1 MGGGMNPRDRV
12 LEALN
17 LREPDR
23 VPVVPFIISFAA
35 KYAGIKFIEY
45 CRDPRRLSKA
55 QLLTAEEFGVDAV
68 YVDSDAVVEAEA
80 FGADVVYFE
89 DEVPSMGSPRVKS
102 IEDVEALGMPDP
114 LRDGRMPVWIE
125 ATRILSGEAG
135 DRLGVFT
142 NINGPFQVA
151 AQLRGITGMCMDMYR
166 NPELVERLLETTTE
180 AAVRFAQAE
189 VEAGSDAIV
198 MGESLAS
205 PNLISPRQFER
216 FVLPYDRKVISE
228 VDAPFLLHICG
239 DATLIID
246 LMVATGTR
254 FLEVDTPVDLA
265 KIREKYDNRVGIRG
279 NVSTSLLLSG
289 TPGEVEEAAKQCI
302 AKAAKGGGF
311 ILGSGCEVPKNTP
324 PANLKAMVKAAEIH
338 GAYQRQDLG
347 PGLV

>member
-1 MGGGMNPRDRV
+1 MNSRDRV
-12 LEALN
+12 LDALN

-35 KYAGIKFIEY
+35 KYAGMKFIEY
-45 CRDPRRLSKA
+45 CRDPRKLSKA
-55 QLLTAEEFGVDAV
+55 QLLTADEFGVDAV
-68 YVDSDAVVEAEA
+68 YVDSDAVIEAEA

-89 DEVPSMGSPRVKS
+89 DDVPSIGSPRVKS
-102 IEDVEALGMPDP
+102 IGDVEALKVPDP
-114 LRDGRMPVWIE
+114 HRDGRMPVWIE
-125 ATRILSGEAG
+125 ATRILHREAG

-151 AQLRGITGMCMDMYR
+151 AQLRGITGICMDMYR
-166 NPELVERLLETTTE
+166 DPGLVEGLLEATTE

-205 PNLISPRQFER
+205 PNIISPRQYER
-216 FVLPYDRKVISE
+216 FVLPYDRRVIAE

-239 DATLIID
+239 DATLILD

-265 KIREKYDNRVGIRG
+265 KIREKYGNRVGIRG
-279 NVSTSLLLSG
+279 NVSTTLLLSG

-311 ILGSGCEVPKNTP
+311 ILGSGCEVPRDTP
-324 PANLKAMVKAAEIH
+324 PANLEAMVRAAVKY
-338 GAYQRQDLG
+338 GGY
-347 PGLV
+347 